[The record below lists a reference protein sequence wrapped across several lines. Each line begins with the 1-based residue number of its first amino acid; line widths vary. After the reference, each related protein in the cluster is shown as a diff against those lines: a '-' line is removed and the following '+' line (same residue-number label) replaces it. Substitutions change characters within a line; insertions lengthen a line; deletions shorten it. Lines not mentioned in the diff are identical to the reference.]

1 MSNSEIVVQSRTTD
15 TDGSEVSLIRTIT
28 NIYDVRWDVRDVNWT
43 SVYVHSG
50 EIVNLSFGSLGGV
63 NMKGETA
70 VKVYNDLK
78 TALTGANLLETESV
92 V

>member
-1 MSNSEIVVQSRTTD
+1 
-15 TDGSEVSLIRTIT
+15 
-28 NIYDVRWDVRDVNWT
+28 
-43 SVYVHSG
+43 
-50 EIVNLSFGSLGGV
+50 LSFGSLGGV

-78 TALTGANLLETESV
+78 TALTDANLLETESV